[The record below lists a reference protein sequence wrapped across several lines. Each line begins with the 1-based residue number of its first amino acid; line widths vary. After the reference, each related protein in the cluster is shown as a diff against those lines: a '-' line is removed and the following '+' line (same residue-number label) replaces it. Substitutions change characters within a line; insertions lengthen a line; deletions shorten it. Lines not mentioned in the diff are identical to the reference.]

1 MLRPSLFRCALV
13 SVVML
18 AVLPALVQA
27 GALTDLLVAKIG
39 VTPPQADGGA
49 GSIFKLARAQMT
61 PENFQKLRSA
71 VPGMDTYL
79 GAAPAFLPG
88 EQPAAVAAAAPAT
101 GLAQTGALAGT
112 ATAGSQAGRLA
123 AIAGSGSTSGGAAS
137 ALLAGTALG
146 DKLQTAQALAPAFQ
160 QLGMKQGG
168 VAQFLPVV
176 VSYVK
181 SVGGKSSSKLLTH
194 ALGL

>member
-13 SVVML
+13 SVVTL

-61 PENFQKLRSA
+61 PENFQKLRSV

-112 ATAGSQAGRLA
+112 ATAGSQV
-123 AIAGSGSTSGGAAS
+123 GS
-137 ALLAGTALG
+137 
-146 DKLQTAQALAPAFQ
+146 
-160 QLGMKQGG
+160 
-168 VAQFLPVV
+168 
-176 VSYVK
+176 YRR
-181 SVGGKSSSKLLTH
+181 
-194 ALGL
+194 